1 MLISEQTGS
10 AATSY
15 TSDGRGNRATM
26 TVGNDITS
34 YEYDRTNRLMS
45 ETVSELGAA
54 KKVTE
59 YDPIRFIK
67 SNSLTLL
74 GK

>member
-1 MLISEQTGS
+1 M
-10 AATSY
+10 
-15 TSDGRGNRATM
+15 
-26 TVGNDITS
+26 S
-34 YEYDRTNRLMS
+34 YEYDRTNRLMN

-54 KKVTE
+54 KKVTEYE